1 MIEVSGLLCTGD
13 DSLFKINWQL
23 TIIQLSSFVIHGL
36 TNIKIKL
43 FEMSQQKSKHLR
55 THFEEDISFI
65 DGRAISDF
73 ATNVFAVVATS
84 SFGISTTIVN
94 YLNPAD
100 FNRYPDYFLVYFL
113 NFRNHLDDVLR
124 PALSVEENSLQ
135 RSKVAVSVSMV
146 KLNFAII
153 SFKKET
159 FFQGNGYFNLIDLIY
174 QTNEYF
180 RRFHC
185 TLTKETQNF
194 QRNLKI
200 ICPNLHKFLKE
211 FN

>member
-1 MIEVSGLLCTGD
+1 MWKTSEVSTTVHLYKKASNTSFDYQFLHALTKREMIEVSGLLGTGD

-43 FEMSQQKSKHLR
+43 FEMSQQNSKHLR

-100 FNRYPDYFLVYFL
+100 FNRYPDYFVVYFL
-113 NFRNHLDDVLR
+113 HFVVPFLI
-124 PALSVEENSLQ
+124 SGTI
-135 RSKVAVSVSMV
+135 SMMYYV
-146 KLNFAII
+146 RHSPLKKTLYREAKSQFQWLN
-153 SFKKET
+153 
-159 FFQGNGYFNLIDLIY
+159 
-174 QTNEYF
+174 
-180 RRFHC
+180 
-185 TLTKETQNF
+185 
-194 QRNLKI
+194 
-200 ICPNLHKFLKE
+200 
-211 FN
+211 

>member
-1 MIEVSGLLCTGD
+1 MWKTSEVSTTVHLYKKASNTSFDYQFLHALTKREMIEVSGLLGTGD

-43 FEMSQQKSKHLR
+43 FEMSQQKSQHLP

-113 NFRNHLDDVLR
+113 HFVVPFLI
-124 PALSVEENSLQ
+124 SGTI
-135 RSKVAVSVSMV
+135 SMMYYV
-146 KLNFAII
+146 RHSPLKKTLYREAKSQFQWLN
-153 SFKKET
+153 
-159 FFQGNGYFNLIDLIY
+159 
-174 QTNEYF
+174 
-180 RRFHC
+180 
-185 TLTKETQNF
+185 
-194 QRNLKI
+194 
-200 ICPNLHKFLKE
+200 
-211 FN
+211 